1 MSEFKGLERSCN
13 KDFFTLKQKNM
24 LEQVS
29 NDYPSLLNHFRRAY
43 RGVSRKSAIQA
54 KCIECCWGDKKAIR
68 ECTSEGCPLWKNRP
82 YQRVRTQPPPHGGEQ
97 LGKLHI

>member
-13 KDFFTLKQKNM
+13 KDVFTLKQKNM

-29 NDYPSLLNHFRRAY
+29 NDYPSLLNHFRRAH

-54 KCIECCWGDKKAIR
+54 KNLQAINALMEELRTHGIETSLKKFN
-68 ECTSEGCPLWKNRP
+68 W
-82 YQRVRTQPPPHGGEQ
+82 
-97 LGKLHI
+97 